1 MRERTVRLQYGS
13 RVEAVYV
20 LGTYLWTDVYSAAPA
35 GAQTF
40 SLKHTERVQ
49 VDVVRD
55 GQAEEV
61 ATNGR
66 QRWPLSPST
75 TLRLSM
81 SQASTEA
88 GSDKVTVSYYEKE
101 GSAPIDQAG
110 LFLTAI
116 EISLD
121 VDADR
126 DGVVEKNNPRKVP
139 SSGQS
144 CRHDRPLVAHKLQ
157 EKVLTSLPAMQASWS
172 WGPEGQGAILL
183 VNCDRDTPWLPKEDC
198 SDQKV
203 YSKEGASGAPGGVD
217 SVGPGN
223 IPLRPGPGRGGG
235 RRDLGFPGGVD
246 SNIGFRL
253 TSPSALDLKDMSQM
267 ILRTKGPDRLPAGY
281 EMVLYLSMS
290 DSDKVGVFYVESE
303 CPRAPLGESAQLR
316 YGAPCPCKHFGVYQN
331 PSTHSLPP
339 DPFFGQR
346 YIHILGREKLYH
358 VVKYTGGMAELLFFV
373 EGLRFPDEGFS
384 GLVSIHVSLLE
395 YMAEE
400 IPLTPIFTDTVTFRI
415 APWVMTPN
423 TLPPVSVFVCC
434 MKDNYLFLKEIKN
447 LVEKTNCELKVCFQY
462 MNRGDRWIQNGNQ
475 DSGDDEMDFALCA
488 FLCYFSRLLIAQVTC
503 LSPGPA
509 PTPQVGWFSLVPP
522 EIIGQLSLVSPQ
534 DEIEFGYIEAPHKGF
549 PVVLDSPRDGNLKD
563 FPIKQLLGPD
573 FGYVTREPLFEPVT
587 SLDSF
592 GNLEATAAVNT
603 SSFPVGSKP
612 LPEPVSLPVSGS
624 FHDFSANAT
633 LHSRGSRGSGME
645 GNLLKSYLF
654 PNPAPRSGGR
664 RMTKVVRDF
673 LQAQQ
678 VQPPVELYSD
688 WLTVGHVDEFMTFV
702 PIPGTKQFR
711 MLMASTSA
719 CYKLFREKQK
729 EGHGEAIMFKG
740 LGGMSSKR
748 ITINKILCNESLVQE
763 NLYFQRCLDWNRD
776 ILKRELGL
784 SEQDIIDLPALFKMD
799 ENRQARAYFPNMVNM
814 IVLNKDLGIPKP
826 FGPQVEEECCLEKRV
841 RALLEPLGLSCT
853 FLDDISAYHKY
864 LGEVH
869 CGTNV
874 RRKPFPFKW
883 WHMVP

>member
-1 MRERTVRLQYGS
+1 MLRERTVRLLYGS

-40 SLKHTERVQ
+40 SLKHSEHVRVE
-49 VDVVRD
+49 VVRN

-61 ATNGR
+61 VPNGK

-75 TLRLSM
+75 TLRLTM
-81 SQASTEA
+81 SQASAEA
-88 GSDKVTVSYYEKE
+88 SSDKVTVNYYEQE
-101 GSAPIDQAG
+101 GFAPINQAG
-110 LFLTAI
+110 LLLTAI

-126 DGVVEKNNPRKVP
+126 DGVVEKNNPK
-139 SSGQS
+139 
-144 CRHDRPLVAHKLQ
+144 K
-157 EKVLTSLPAMQASWS
+157 ASWT

-198 SDQKV
+198 RDEKV
-203 YSKEGASGAPGGVD
+203 YSKE
-217 SVGPGN
+217 
-223 IPLRPGPGRGGG
+223 
-235 RRDLGFPGGVD
+235 
-246 SNIGFRL
+246 
-253 TSPSALDLKDMSQM
+253 DLKDMSQM

-281 EMVLYLSMS
+281 EIVLYISMS
-290 DSDKVGVFYVESE
+290 DSDKVGVFYMD
-303 CPRAPLGESAQLR
+303 
-316 YGAPCPCKHFGVYQN
+316 N
-331 PSTHSLPP
+331 
-339 DPFFGQR
+339 PFFGQH
-346 YIHILGREKLYH
+346 YVHILGRQKLYH
-358 VVKYTGGMAELLFFV
+358 VVKYTGGSAELLFFV
-373 EGLRFPDEGFS
+373 EGLRFPDEGFP

-395 YMAEE
+395 HVSQE
-400 IPLTPIFTDTVTFRI
+400 IPLTPIFTDTVIFRI
-415 APWVMTPN
+415 APWIMTPN
-423 TLPPVSVFVCC
+423 TLPPVSVYVCC
-434 MKDNYLFLKEIKN
+434 MKDNYLFLKEVKN
-447 LVEKTNCELKVCFQY
+447 LVEKTKCDLKVCFQY
-462 MNRGDRWIQNGNQ
+462 INRGDRWI
-475 DSGDDEMDFALCA
+475 
-488 FLCYFSRLLIAQVTC
+488 
-503 LSPGPA
+503 
-509 PTPQVGWFSLVPP
+509 
-522 EIIGQLSLVSPQ
+522 Q

-563 FPIKQLLGPD
+563 FPVKQLLGPD

-592 GNLEATAAVNT
+592 GNLEVSPPVTVNGKT
-603 SSFPVGSKP
+603 YPLGRILIGSSFP
-612 LPEPVSLPVSGS
+612 L
-624 FHDFSANAT
+624 
-633 LHSRGSRGSGME
+633 
-645 GNLLKSYLF
+645 
-654 PNPAPRSGGR
+654 SGGR

-678 VQPPVELYSD
+678 VQAPVELYSD

-729 EGHGEAIMFKG
+729 EGYGEAIMFKG

-748 ITINKILCNESLVQE
+748 ITINKILSNESLVQE
-763 NLYFQRCLDWNRD
+763 NQYFQRCLDWNRD
-776 ILKRELGL
+776 ILKKELGL
-784 SEQDIIDLPALFKMD
+784 TEQDIIDLPALFKMG
-799 ENRQARAYFPNMVNM
+799 ENRQAKAYFPNMVNM
-814 IVLNKDLGIPKP
+814 IVLGKDLGIPKP
-826 FGPQVEEECCLEKRV
+826 FGPPVEDVCCLETHV
-841 RALLEPLGLSCT
+841 RSLLEPLGLCCT
-853 FLDDISAYHKY
+853 FIDDISAYHKF

>member
-1 MRERTVRLQYGS
+1 MLRERTVRLQYGS

-40 SLKHTERVQ
+40 SLKHSERVQ
-49 VDVVRD
+49 VEVVHDR
-55 GQAEEV
+55 QPEEV
-61 ATNGR
+61 AADGK

-75 TLRLSM
+75 TLRLTM
-81 SQASTEA
+81 SQASAEA
-88 GSDKVTVSYYEKE
+88 SSDKVTINYYEEE
-101 GSAPIDQAG
+101 GVTPIDQAG

-126 DGVVEKNNPRKVP
+126 DGVVEKNNPK
-139 SSGQS
+139 
-144 CRHDRPLVAHKLQ
+144 K
-157 EKVLTSLPAMQASWS
+157 
-172 WGPEGQGAILL
+172 
-183 VNCDRDTPWLPKEDC
+183 
-198 SDQKV
+198 
-203 YSKEGASGAPGGVD
+203 
-217 SVGPGN
+217 
-223 IPLRPGPGRGGG
+223 
-235 RRDLGFPGGVD
+235 
-246 SNIGFRL
+246 
-253 TSPSALDLKDMSQM
+253 LKDMSQM
-267 ILRTKGPDRLPAGY
+267 ILRTKGPDHLPTGY
-281 EMVLYLSMS
+281 EIVLYISMS
-290 DSDKVGVFYVESE
+290 DSDKVGVFYVE
-303 CPRAPLGESAQLR
+303 
-316 YGAPCPCKHFGVYQN
+316 N
-331 PSTHSLPP
+331 
-339 DPFFGQR
+339 PFFGQR
-346 YIHILGREKLYH
+346 YIHILGRRKLYH
-358 VVKYTGGMAELLFFV
+358 VVKYTGGSAELLFFV

-415 APWVMTPN
+415 APWIMTPN
-423 TLPPVSVFVCC
+423 TLPPLSVFVCC
-434 MKDNYLFLKEIKN
+434 MKDNYLFLKEVKN

-462 MNRGDRWIQNGNQ
+462 MNRGDRWI
-475 DSGDDEMDFALCA
+475 
-488 FLCYFSRLLIAQVTC
+488 
-503 LSPGPA
+503 
-509 PTPQVGWFSLVPP
+509 
-522 EIIGQLSLVSPQ
+522 Q

-563 FPIKQLLGPD
+563 FPVKQLLGPD

-592 GNLEATAAVNT
+592 GNLEVSPPVTVNGKT
-603 SSFPVGSKP
+603 YPLGRILIGSSFP
-612 LPEPVSLPVSGS
+612 L
-624 FHDFSANAT
+624 
-633 LHSRGSRGSGME
+633 
-645 GNLLKSYLF
+645 
-654 PNPAPRSGGR
+654 SGGR

-678 VQPPVELYSD
+678 VQAPVELYSD

-702 PIPGTKQFR
+702 PIPGTKEFR

-748 ITINKILCNESLVQE
+748 ITINKILSNESLVQE
-763 NLYFQRCLDWNRD
+763 NQYFQRCLDWNRD
-776 ILKRELGL
+776 ILKKELGL
-784 SEQDIIDLPALFKMD
+784 MEQDIIDLPALFKMD
-799 ENRQARAYFPNMVNM
+799 EDRQARAFFPNMVNM
-814 IVLNKDLGIPKP
+814 IVLSKDLGIPKP
-826 FGPQVEEECCLEKRV
+826 FGPQVEEVCCLETHV
-841 RALLEPLGLSCT
+841 RSLLEPLGLCCT
-853 FLDDISAYHKY
+853 FVDDISAYHKF